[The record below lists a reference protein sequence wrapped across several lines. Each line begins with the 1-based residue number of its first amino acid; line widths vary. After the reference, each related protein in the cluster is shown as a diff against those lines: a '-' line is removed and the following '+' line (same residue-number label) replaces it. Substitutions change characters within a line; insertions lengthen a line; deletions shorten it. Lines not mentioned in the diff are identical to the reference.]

1 MFQTTDQ
8 MNYITSVRYGFT
20 PNPHGHPITAPK
32 ARSSKRSDGL
42 CHAGSNV
49 SSGTTFG
56 NSKRKIQST
65 VWLCVYL
72 SIYLS
77 VCLYIYLNIYLF
89 YLSIYLPTYLQYLYV
104 CLSVY
109 LSIYPG
115 ESWGES
121 WDSQG
126 MEHHGMELWDR
137 FNTFYHGKWPFI
149 VCELEHGHRNSE
161 CSHEKWWFSIVM

>member
-1 MFQTTDQ
+1 MGSPRIPMDTPSPRPRPGRRNEAMAYAMPGPMCPVERLLGTQ
-8 MNYITSVRYGFT
+8 SVRF
-20 PNPHGHPITAPK
+20 NLL
-32 ARSSKRSDGL
+32 SD
-42 CHAGSNV
+42 CAS
-49 SSGTTFG
+49 
-56 NSKRKIQST
+56 I
-65 VWLCVYL
+65 YL
-72 SIYLS
+72 SICLS

-89 YLSIYLPTYLQYLYV
+89 YLSIYLFTYLSTVSICLSI

>member
-89 YLSIYLPTYLQYLYV
+89 YLSIYLFTYLSTVSICLSI
-104 CLSVY
+104 CLSVD
-109 LSIYPG
+109 L
-115 ESWGES
+115 SWGIL
-121 WDSQG
+121 G
-126 MEHHGMELWDR
+126 GILGFPRHGASR
-137 FNTFYHGKWPFI
+137 HGALGPIQHFLPWKMTIYSLRTWTWP
-149 VCELEHGHRNSE
+149 
-161 CSHEKWWFSIVM
+161 

>member
-1 MFQTTDQ
+1 MG
-8 MNYITSVRYGFT
+8 SP

-72 SIYLS
+72 SI
-77 VCLYIYLNIYLF
+77 
-89 YLSIYLPTYLQYLYV
+89 

-109 LSIYPG
+109 LFKYLSILSIYLFTYLSTVSICLSIYLWIYPG

-161 CSHEKWWFSIVM
+161 FSDEKLWFSIVM